1 MIKTFFN
8 IWWNIHKLLSL
19 LLFDDSCFLQ
29 AFDKPHMKFL
39 TNILEEES
47 LILSNFLDYLVLLL
61 HAAQVH
67 PTNVLWD

>member
-8 IWWNIHKLLSL
+8 IWWDIHELLSL

-39 TNILEEES
+39 INILEKES

-61 HAAQVH
+61 HITQVY
-67 PTNVLWD
+67 PINIL

>member
-8 IWWNIHKLLSL
+8 IWWDTHELLSP

-39 TNILEEES
+39 TSILEEE
-47 LILSNFLDYLVLLL
+47 LPILPNFLDDLVLLL
-61 HAAQVH
+61 YATQAHL
-67 PTNVLWD
+67 TSVL